1 METKK
6 ELLSLFRQNTIFCH
20 LNEQD
25 IDFIR
30 NLAIRRIL
38 KKGEII
44 ALQGS
49 EWRAVLLIVS
59 GLLRSVIL
67 SPDGRRHIVTTWG
80 HGQDFWSHTTFDDEP
95 LLASLEASRNS
106 VVYQWPG
113 EEVLH
118 LILTNEKAA
127 RALLKRQ
134 TQLIRARRQN
144 IYDLAFNPTTSRVAK
159 LIVDQ
164 FSVEDNTTI
173 QRDFTLEELAAMA
186 ATAPEVVCRILSKFQ
201 TEGFLKLTRASITI
215 QNRKALEE
223 MIGEQ
228 M

>member
-1 METKK
+1 MDTKK
-6 ELLSLFRQNTIFCH
+6 DLPSLFKQNNIFCH
-20 LNEQD
+20 LNEKD
-25 IDFIR
+25 I
-30 NLAIRRIL
+30 NSLKNMAIRRTL

-95 LLASLEASRNS
+95 LLASLEVSRNS

-134 TQLIRARRQN
+134 TKIIRSRRQN
-144 IYDLAFNPTTSRVAK
+144 IYDLVFNPATSRIAK

-164 FSVEDNTTI
+164 FSIEDNITL
-173 QRDFTLEELAAMA
+173 QREFTLEEMADMA
-186 ATAPEVVCRILSKFQ
+186 ATSPEAVCRILSKFQ
-201 TEGFLKLTRASITI
+201 SEGLLKLTRASITI

-223 MIGEQ
+223 MIGDQ